1 MIKRKIADL
10 DLRQIAESGQCF
22 RMVQKSEGVYAVSA
36 FEKYLEIEQK
46 GDLFF
51 FSCTEKEFE
60 ETWEVCTQTT
70 ERSKNLLMKRMPI
83 FRRPYGKD
91 GGYGSCGSI
100 YGK

>member
-22 RMVQKSEGVYAVSA
+22 RMTQKSEGVYTVSA

-51 FSCTEKEFE
+51 FSCAEKEFE
-60 ETWEVCTQTT
+60 EIWEDY
-70 ERSKNLLMKRMPI
+70 L
-83 FRRPYGKD
+83 
-91 GGYGSCGSI
+91 
-100 YGK
+100 